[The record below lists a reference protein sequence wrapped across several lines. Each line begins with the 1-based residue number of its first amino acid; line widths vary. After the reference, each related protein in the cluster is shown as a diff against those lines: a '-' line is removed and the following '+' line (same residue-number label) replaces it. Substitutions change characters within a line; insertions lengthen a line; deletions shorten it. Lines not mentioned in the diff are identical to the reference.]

1 MPKDLAAGPRPAE
14 RAVVRADITGWVLVW
29 PLIWTALSFGLLA
42 IVTVPWLAFGLV
54 FRRTTEVK
62 LDGDRLVQTT
72 GFLRRKAVELP
83 LAEIETLRL
92 AQTPVGRAFN
102 YGSVVASGRGLTF
115 RIFGSL
121 TDPAAFKRAIEA
133 EMGRLDGATPASSAA

>member
-14 RAVVRADITGWVLVW
+14 GAVVRADITGWVLVW
-29 PLIWTALSFGLLA
+29 PLIWTVLSFGLLA
-42 IVTVPWLAFGLV
+42 IVTVPWLVFGLV
-54 FRRTTEVK
+54 FRRTTEVT
-62 LDGDRLVQTT
+62 LNGDRLVQTT

-92 AQTPVGRAFN
+92 AQTPFGRAFN
-102 YGSVVASGRGLTF
+102 YGSVVACGRGLTF

-133 EMGRLDGATPASSAA
+133 EIGRLGDASSAVSAA